1 MTTRP
6 MTNRSVLI
14 ALVGATIVIG
24 TAACNNASPAKP
36 GPASETVT
44 TPPATSVASTPTP
57 SSTPTIMT
65 TATSACSDLG
75 GTVGADQACTLH
87 TQGPGYT
94 IDMAFPTDYPD
105 QRALSE
111 VLTRERDQFVEAV
124 TKPDQP
130 PYPKEL
136 DITPTTYRSATG
148 GGTESLV
155 LQEHADY
162 GGAHGETFYHALN
175 YDLGTKTPITYDTLF
190 KPGSDPLAVLDPIVK
205 AEYQK
210 RLEGVPIDD
219 NTGGATTYQNFA
231 LTDDAVIF
239 FIDQGEW
246 TIEAAGAQKFSIPRS
261 DLASILA

>member
-1 MTTRP
+1 VSTR
-6 MTNRSVLI
+6 TVLI
-14 ALVGATIVIG
+14 AVVGATVVIG
-24 TAACNNASPAKP
+24 AAACGTAGPTKP
-36 GPASETVT
+36 GPSSETVT

-75 GTVGADQACTLH
+75 GTVGADQTCTVH
-87 TQGPGYT
+87 AIGSGYAIAMT
-94 IDMAFPTDYPD
+94 FPTDYPD
-105 QRALSE
+105 QRALSD
-111 VLTRERDQFVEAV
+111 VLTRERDQFVQAV
-124 TKPDQP
+124 TSPDQP
-130 PYPKEL
+130 PRLKEL

-162 GGAHGETFYHALN
+162 GGAHGSTFYQALN
-175 YDLGTKTPITYDTLF
+175 YDLGTKSPITYDTLF
-190 KPGSDPLAVLDPIVK
+190 TPGSDPLAVLDPIVK

-219 NTGGATTYQNFA
+219 NTGGAKTYQNFA

-239 FIDQGEW
+239 FIGQGEW
-246 TIEAAGAQKFSIPRS
+246 TIEAAGPQQFSIPRS
-261 DLASILA
+261 TLESILA